1 MTIYNIFL
9 LNAEAGAEGGFG
21 FKFDIIEANLINLA
35 IIFVLL
41 IVYGGKVV
49 GNILSERRAKIEA
62 EIKAAEARAKEA
74 KTALATA
81 QTNLKEAQETAVK
94 IRSEAETNAQNAKE
108 AVLAKGEEEVA
119 RIKSSAAAD
128 LNSEQ
133 ERAIAQLRS
142 RVVEMA
148 LERVEARMGEVLNDD
163 KQRQLIDRS
172 IAKLGE

>member
-1 MTIYNIFL
+1 MDIFL

-21 FKFDIIEANLINLA
+21 FNFDIIEANLINLG
-35 IIFVLL
+35 IILVLL
-41 IVYGGKVV
+41 KVYGGKVL

-62 EIKAAEARAKEA
+62 EIKSAEARAKES
-74 KTALATA
+74 KDALAKA
-81 QTNLKEAQETAVK
+81 QKNLKQAQENAVQ
-94 IRSEAETNAQNAKE
+94 IRSEAEANAEKAKS
-108 AVLAKGEEEVA
+108 AVLAKGEKEVERLKA
-119 RIKSSAAAD
+119 SADAD

-142 RVVEMA
+142 RVVAMA
-148 LERVEARMGEVLNDD
+148 LERVESRMGEVLNDD

>member
-1 MTIYNIFL
+1 MDFFL
-9 LNAEAGAEGGFG
+9 LNAEAAKGGFG
-21 FKFDIIEANLINLA
+21 FNFDIIETNLINLG

-62 EIKAAEARAKEA
+62 EVKAAEARAKES
-74 KTALATA
+74 KDALAVA
-81 QTNLKEAQETAVK
+81 QKNLKQAQDNAVT
-94 IRSEAETNAQNAKE
+94 IRSEAEANAEKAKE
-108 AVLAKGEEEVA
+108 AVLAKGQKEVERLKA
-119 RIKSSAAAD
+119 SADAD
-128 LNSEQ
+128 LNSER

-142 RVVEMA
+142 RAVEMA
-148 LERVEARMGEVLNDD
+148 LERVESRMGEVLNDD

>member
-1 MTIYNIFL
+1 MINTFFL
-9 LNAEAGAEGGFG
+9 LNAEAGAESGFG
-21 FKFDIIEANLINLA
+21 FKFDIIEANLVNLA

-62 EIKAAEARAKEA
+62 EIKSAEARANESKN
-74 KTALATA
+74 ALAKA
-81 QTNLKEAQETAVK
+81 QKDLKDAQSNAVT
-94 IRSEAETNAQNAKE
+94 IRSEAETNAQKAKE
-108 AVLAKGEEEVA
+108 AVLAKGEKEVE
-119 RIKSSAAAD
+119 RLKSSAAAD

-142 RVVEMA
+142 RAVEMA
-148 LERVEARMGEVLNDD
+148 LERVESRMGEVLNDD

-172 IAKLGE
+172 IAQIGE

>member
-1 MTIYNIFL
+1 MISTFFL
-9 LNAEAGAEGGFG
+9 LNAEAGAESGFG

-62 EIKAAEARAKEA
+62 EIKSAEARAKES
-74 KTALATA
+74 KDALAKA
-81 QTNLKEAQETAVK
+81 QKNLKEAQETAVT
-94 IRSEAETNAQNAKE
+94 IRSEAETNAQKAKE
-108 AVLAKGEEEVA
+108 AVLAKGQKEVE
-119 RIKSSAAAD
+119 RLKSSAAAD

-133 ERAIAQLRS
+133 ERAIAQLRAKA
-142 RVVEMA
+142 VEMA
-148 LERVEARMGEVLNDD
+148 LEKVESRMGDLLNDD

-172 IAKLGE
+172 IAQIGE

>member
-1 MTIYNIFL
+1 MDIFL

-21 FKFDIIEANLINLA
+21 FNFDIIETNLINLG
-35 IIFVLL
+35 IILILL
-41 IVYGGKVV
+41 KVYGGKVLS
-49 GNILSERRAKIEA
+49 NILSERRAKIEA
-62 EIKAAEARAKEA
+62 EIKSAEARAKES
-74 KTALATA
+74 KDALAAA
-81 QTNLKEAQETAVK
+81 QKNLKEAQDNAVK
-94 IRSEAETNAQNAKE
+94 IRSEAETNAERAKE
-108 AVLAKGEEEVA
+108 AVLAKGQKEVERLKA
-119 RIKSSAAAD
+119 SADAD

-148 LERVEARMGEVLNDD
+148 LERVESRMGEVLNDD